1 LVVDLVGVRLTKLFE
16 WILGRQFKI
25 EIMLNGKAL
34 RQILDKMMTSP
45 VAQEA
50 RVQVRLPDGQH
61 FDITSLQ
68 LMENKLLGA
77 RETHRLV
84 FTIKPETWNMG
95 KVLKKID

>member
-1 LVVDLVGVRLTKLFE
+1 
-16 WILGRQFKI
+16 
-25 EIMLNGKAL
+25 MLSGKAL
-34 RQILDKMMTSP
+34 RQILDKMMKSP

-68 LMENKLLGA
+68 LMENKILGA

-84 FTIKPETWNMG
+84 MTVKPETWKMG
-95 KVLKKID
+95 SVIKKL

>member
-1 LVVDLVGVRLTKLFE
+1 
-16 WILGRQFKI
+16 
-25 EIMLNGKAL
+25 MLSGKAL
-34 RQILDKMMTSP
+34 RQVLDKMLKFSP

-50 RVQVRLPDGQH
+50 RVQVLLPNGE
-61 FDITSLQ
+61 FYDITSLQ

-84 FTIKPETWNMG
+84 FTIKPETWNMA

>member
-1 LVVDLVGVRLTKLFE
+1 
-16 WILGRQFKI
+16 
-25 EIMLNGKAL
+25 MLSGKAL
-34 RQILDKMMTSP
+34 RQILEKMMASP

-50 RVQVRLPDGQH
+50 RVQVQLPDGQY

>member
-1 LVVDLVGVRLTKLFE
+1 
-16 WILGRQFKI
+16 
-25 EIMLNGKAL
+25 MLSGKAL
-34 RQILDKMMTSP
+34 RQILDKMMKSP

-68 LMENKLLGA
+68 MMENKILGA

-84 FTIKPETWNMG
+84 MTIKPETLKMG
-95 KVLKKID
+95 QILKKV

>member
-1 LVVDLVGVRLTKLFE
+1 MVVDLVGVRLTKLFE

-68 LMENKLLGA
+68 MMENKLLGA

>member
-1 LVVDLVGVRLTKLFE
+1 
-16 WILGRQFKI
+16 
-25 EIMLNGKAL
+25 MLSGKAS
-34 RQILDKMMTSP
+34 RQILDKMMKSP

-68 LMENKLLGA
+68 MMENKLLGA

-84 FTIKPETWNMG
+84 MTIKPETWKMG
-95 KVLKKID
+95 EVLKKI

>member
-1 LVVDLVGVRLTKLFE
+1 
-16 WILGRQFKI
+16 
-25 EIMLNGKAL
+25 MLSGKAL
-34 RQILDKMMTSP
+34 RQTLDKMLKSP

-50 RVQVRLPDGQH
+50 RVQVCLPDGQH

-84 FTIKPETWNMG
+84 MTIKPETWRMG
-95 KVLKKID
+95 DVIKKI

>member
-1 LVVDLVGVRLTKLFE
+1 
-16 WILGRQFKI
+16 
-25 EIMLNGKAL
+25 MLSGKTL
-34 RQILDKMMTSP
+34 RQILAKMLQSP

-68 LMENKLLGA
+68 MMENKILGA

-84 FTIKPETWNMG
+84 LTIKPETWKMG
-95 KVLKKID
+95 EILKKV